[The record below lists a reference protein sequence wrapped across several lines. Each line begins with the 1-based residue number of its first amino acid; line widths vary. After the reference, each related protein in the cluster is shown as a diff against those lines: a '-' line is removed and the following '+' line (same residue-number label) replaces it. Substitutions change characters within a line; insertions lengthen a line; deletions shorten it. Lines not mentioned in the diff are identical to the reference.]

1 MSFDETRA
9 AMIQLVK
16 NASEISADEFWDK
29 HAQHQQFLL
38 QGGAGG
44 RWNTYYIKDLIFGVY
59 DLNLD
64 KAIAELQLQLSFKDL
79 RQLDLRRISMMYANC
94 SGVLASGQNF
104 SEANLEG
111 SLFTD
116 SMLNQVIF
124 RKANLQGADFSRS
137 EMSGC
142 DLREACLWHTDF
154 ENCDLTGTDL
164 RGAQMNEHTSFKNA
178 ILADVIQ

>member
-16 NASEISADEFWDK
+16 NASEISAEEFWDK

-64 KAIAELQLQLSFKDL
+64 KAIAELQMQLSFKDL
-79 RQLDLRRISMMYANC
+79 RQLDLRGVSLMYANC
-94 SGVLASGQNF
+94 SGALASGQNF

-111 SLFTD
+111 TLFTD
-116 SMLNQVIF
+116 SMLNQTIF
-124 RKANLQGADFSRS
+124 RQANLQGVDFSRS
-137 EMSGC
+137 EMRSA
-142 DLREACLWHTDF
+142 DLRDACLWYTDF
-154 ENCDLTGTDL
+154 ENCDLTGADL
-164 RGAQMNEHTSFKNA
+164 RGAQTNELTSFKNA
-178 ILADVIQ
+178 ILAEVIQ